1 MKPLNPLEWNA
12 VPNVR
17 GDLFQ
22 WMSESARLSFSQRSQ
37 LRSFR
42 PGQLVFQHGDQG
54 KEMYRIIRGI
64 LRFSSMRS
72 DGLQMVYGLIG
83 PGECIGSSSLI
94 DGEPVPQTAE
104 ALGDVRVQV
113 LSAEAFRSLRND
125 YREFDD
131 ALLRLLSRR
140 MRLFS
145 ASMANNALA
154 DVPNRVALRL
164 IEVALVGPRGTLSV
178 PITQEALGLMSGVS
192 RQTINKILRQF
203 EKDGLVTLGYASIEL
218 ADIDALK
225 KLADFI

>member
-1 MKPLNPLEWNA
+1 MKPLTPIEWNA

-22 WMSESARLSFSQRSQ
+22 WMSEQARLSFSQKSQ
-37 LRSFR
+37 IRSFR
-42 PGQLVFQHGDQG
+42 PDQMVFQQGDQG
-54 KEMYRIIRGI
+54 KQMYRVIRGI

-83 PGECIGSSSLI
+83 PGECIGASSLI

-104 ALGDVRVQV
+104 TLGDVRVQA
-113 LSAEAFRSLRND
+113 LSAAAFRSLRHD

-131 ALLRLLSRR
+131 ALLRLLSGR

-145 ASMANNALA
+145 ASMANNAFTNS
-154 DVPNRVALRL
+154 PNRVALRL
-164 IEVALVGPRGTLSV
+164 IEVARVGPKGTLSV
-178 PITQEALGLMSGVS
+178 PITQEALGLLSGVS
-192 RQTINKILRQF
+192 RQTINKILKCF

-218 ADIDALK
+218 EDIEALK
-225 KLADFI
+225 KIADVV